1 MLDGL
6 SRQIAHCYFRA
17 TECGERAGR
26 SVSPADRRFYV
37 EREQAWLT
45 LARSYELQERI
56 GRMVNELKR
65 NAEPGYLSR
74 EQSVWIKPPQCP
86 TCGVPMQFQARRPVG
101 NTFVEALLSFERV
114 LFSCTNCRRLG
125 EQLVTISRVLP
136 PKRLQLQVGWF

>member
-17 TECGERAGR
+17 TECRERAGR

-65 NAEPGYLSR
+65 KAEPGHLSR

-86 TCGVPMQFQARRPVG
+86 SCGVPMQFQARRP
-101 NTFVEALLSFERV
+101 TWHIFVQAPLSFERA
-114 LFSCTNCRRLG
+114 LFACTNCRRLG
-125 EQLVTISRVLP
+125 EQLVAISRD
-136 PKRLQLQVGWF
+136 